1 MCPLPYPSIEKNVT
15 ISYTRGR
22 RGRNRMVLVTRGR
35 RGRNRV
41 VLEFTVSI
49 ITKIVSSNPIHGEMY
64 SMQHYV
70 IKFVCNLRQVDGFHR
85 VLRFLP
91 PIKLTPTI

>member
-15 ISYTRGR
+15 ISY
-22 RGRNRMVLVTRGR
+22 TRGR

-70 IKFVCNLRQVDGFHR
+70 IKFVCDLRQVDGFHR